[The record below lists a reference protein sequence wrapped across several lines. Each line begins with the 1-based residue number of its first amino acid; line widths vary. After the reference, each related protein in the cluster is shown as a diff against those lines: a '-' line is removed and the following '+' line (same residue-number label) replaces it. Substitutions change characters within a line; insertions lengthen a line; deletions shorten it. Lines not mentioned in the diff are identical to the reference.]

1 MFLNDRLKGLIFPVN
16 QSALTIDGPFCSIIR
31 HKIIIFIID
40 QVALNGSYNQ
50 NANHLNHNNIY
61 NIKVDVNGNSLYNHN
76 CDFPKGRL
84 VSCLIKL

>member
-16 QSALTIDGPFCSIIR
+16 QSTLTIDGPLCSIIR

-40 QVALNGSYNQ
+40 QLALNGSYNQ

-61 NIKVDVNGNSLYNHN
+61 NIKVDVNGSSLYNYN
-76 CDFPKGRL
+76 SECYWK
-84 VSCLIKL
+84 K